1 MNDPQKYTAKVEV
14 TTTARLHM
22 GFFDLNGQL
31 GRRFGSLGLSLQALP
46 THIELA
52 LGEQAFVD
60 QDQSSYVNNYKQALL
75 AHLGIAEP
83 VSIRVLQQMPRHS
96 GLGSGTQMALA
107 IGAGINQLF
116 GCQLSFTDI
125 ASIVQR
131 GRRSG
136 IGIGTFAHGGL
147 VLDGGV
153 GAHTTIPPVI
163 AQHPFPPKWRILLIF
178 DRSHIGVHG
187 AEEVQAFN
195 SLADHTL
202 SATQKVSHALLMQAL
217 PAILEQDLAQFGAA
231 IAQLQAYNGDYFS
244 PTQGGRY
251 ASKQVAPVLEHLAN
265 LGISCVGQSSWGPTG
280 FAVFES
286 ERVAKQYLQGLQAK
300 FSHPDLAWLI
310 CGANNTG
317 ASVVSKH
324 HAS

>member
-1 MNDPQKYTAKVEV
+1 MNDHKKHTAFVEV
-14 TTTARLHM
+14 ATTARLHM
-22 GFFDLNGQL
+22 GFFDLNGRL
-31 GRRFGSLGLSLQALP
+31 GRRFGSVGLSLQALP
-46 THIELA
+46 TQIELA
-52 LGEQAFVD
+52 IGEKVFAD
-60 QDQSSYVNNYKQALL
+60 QDESSYVNNYKQALL
-75 AHLGIAEP
+75 AHLGIAEA

-116 GCQLSFTDI
+116 GCELSLAEI

-147 VLDGGV
+147 VLDGGI
-153 GAHTTIPPVI
+153 GANTQTPPLL
-163 AQHPFPPKWRILLIF
+163 AHHHFPQDWRILLIF
-178 DRSHIGVHG
+178 DRSHVGVHG

-195 SLADHTL
+195 TLADQSL
-202 SATQKVSHALLMQAL
+202 SATQAVSHAMLMQAL
-217 PAILEQDLAQFGAA
+217 PAIVEQDLAQFGAA
-231 IAQLQAYNGDYFS
+231 IAQLQAYNGDYFA

-251 ASKQVAPVLEHLAN
+251 ASKRVAPVLEHLAS
-265 LGISCVGQSSWGPTG
+265 LGVSCVGQSSWGPTG
-280 FAVFES
+280 FAVFENMH
-286 ERVAKQYLQGLQAK
+286 VAEQHLDALKAQFRQ
-300 FSHPDLAWLI
+300 PDLAWLI
-310 CGANNTG
+310 CSANNTG